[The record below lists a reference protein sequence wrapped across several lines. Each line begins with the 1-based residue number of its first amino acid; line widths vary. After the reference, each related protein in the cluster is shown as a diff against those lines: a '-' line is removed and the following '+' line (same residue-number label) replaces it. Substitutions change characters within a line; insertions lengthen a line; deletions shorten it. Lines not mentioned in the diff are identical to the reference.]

1 MTFYTWLKDQPADFQ
16 DVAIG
21 TENAKKLRSGEMTQ
35 EQFDKQ
41 NLGKTFAPMTLS
53 EKRVE
58 QSKITARQE

>member
-1 MTFYTWLKDQPADFQ
+1 MTFYTWLKYQPADFQ
-16 DVAIG
+16 DTAIG
-21 TENAKKLRSGEMTQ
+21 TENAKKLRGGEMTQ

-58 QSKITARQE
+58 QSKIITRQE